1 MADLEEMGLLEQPHT
16 SAGRIPTD
24 LGYRYYIDHLVAMD
38 MTEPEADIVDSLKFT
53 SPNVP
58 VLMQEF
64 SRRLGNITG
73 AVGFVATSKPDTE
86 AVQLVEFTRLNKN
99 TALAVLVTRSGF
111 THNVLLPMEQ
121 SVTDGEFIRMS
132 NYLND
137 KLATMSIMDIGEH
150 IRYEMDRSAEE
161 VRDILSRLAKAEQE
175 LLAKE
180 IYLEGASNI
189 LNFPEFHDT
198 KKLRMLLR
206 TFEEKKTLFD
216 VIEKCTQNKGVQ
228 IFIGSEVG
236 IGYVEELG
244 VITSAYEGKGNIVG
258 MVGVIG
264 PKRMPYPKMISV
276 VNYSALAISRILN
289 QIYGGCSDYE

>member
-1 MADLEEMGLLEQPHT
+1 MGDLEDKGYIEQPHT

-24 LGYRYYIDHLVAMD
+24 LGYRYYIDHIIAAEP
-38 MTEPEADIVDSLKFT
+38 TEPVEAGVEDSLRFR

-73 AVGFVATSKPDTE
+73 AVGFVAASKPDTE
-86 AVQLVEFTRLNKN
+86 AVQRIEFARLNKS
-99 TALAVLVTRSGF
+99 TTLAVLVTRSGF
-111 THNVLLPMEQ
+111 THNVLIPAEQ
-121 SVTDGEFIRMS
+121 SVTNSELTHMS

-137 KLATMSIMDIGEH
+137 KLATMSITDIGKQT
-150 IRYEMDRSAEE
+150 RSEL
-161 VRDILSRLAKAEQE
+161 DNILLCLVEAEQK
-175 LLAKE
+175 LLGRE

-189 LNFPEFHDT
+189 LNFPEFHDAE
-198 KKLRMLLR
+198 KWKLLLR
-206 TFEEKKTLFD
+206 TFEEKKTLLE

-236 IGYVEELG
+236 LDHIGELG
-244 VITSAYEGKGNIVG
+244 MVASAYEGEGNIVG

-264 PKRMPYPKMISV
+264 PKRMAYPKMISV
-276 VNYSALAISRILN
+276 VNYSALAISRILD
-289 QIYGGCSDYE
+289 QIYGGNFDDE